1 MTPGEMAT
9 MARGETRYQ
18 RIHRLIREGQC
29 GLLPLNFR
37 CRCPKKGGPPHPH
50 PEHPGKVGFLTC
62 RGCEHHADIYFDN
75 RVCTHPKARQVAAR
89 WLAEAIRTWEEQ
101 HAKAAPAEPE
111 DADQAIKL
119 RIPSLPSSPDPPREE
134 GPSQLTMF

>member
-1 MTPGEMAT
+1 

-29 GLLPLNFR
+29 GLLPLDLT
-37 CRCPKKGGPPHPH
+37 CPCPKRGGPDHPH
-50 PEHPGKVGFLTC
+50 SDHPGKVGFLTC

-89 WLAEAIRTWEEQ
+89 WLAGAIRPWEEQ
-101 HAKAAPAEPE
+101 HAQPSPTKSQKAHQVTGP
-111 DADQAIKL
+111 QA
-119 RIPSLPSSPDPPREE
+119 SLPTSSPDPPARER
-134 GPSQLTMF
+134 PAQLAMF